1 MPNNRYGACRPV
13 AADRKN
19 ALKDSFGRKIEYL
32 RLSITDRCNLRCR
45 YCMPEEGVE
54 SVGHGG
60 ILSYED
66 LLRIAAAATRLGVSK
81 IRVTGGEP
89 LVRKG
94 IVGFVKELA
103 ALPGQPE
110 ITLTTNGLLLDQ
122 MAADLKQAGLS
133 RVNVSLDTLREDRF
147 EQITRRPGLQRVLDG
162 IHRAAAVGLAPL
174 KINMVPIREVNAD
187 EIADF
192 GRLSLEHPWEIRFI
206 EFMPVSGGLGYSA
219 ENRFS
224 AQEIMTELESIGPL
238 TPVERSGP
246 AGPARLFRYRDS
258 PGRVGVIP
266 AISSH
271 FCGECN
277 RLRVTADGRIRPCL
291 LCSDELD
298 IREALRRNASDAE
311 LEELLRAAV
320 VAKPRQHRVGEKDYK
335 EGSRGMQKIG
345 G

>member
-1 MPNNRYGACRPV
+1 MKDTF
-13 AADRKN
+13 DRKI
-19 ALKDSFGRKIEYL
+19 DYL

-45 YCMPEEGVE
+45 YCMPEEGVD

-60 ILSYED
+60 VLSYEE
-66 LLRIAAAATRLGVSK
+66 LLRIAAAAARLGVRK

-94 IVGFVKELA
+94 VVGFVQQLA
-103 ALPGQPE
+103 ELPGQPE
-110 ITLTTNGLLLDQ
+110 ITLTTNGLLLGDL
-122 MAADLKQAGLS
+122 AGELKQAGLS
-133 RVNVSLDTLREDRF
+133 RVNISLDSLREDRF

-162 IHRAAAVGLAPL
+162 IHQAAAVGLTPL
-174 KINMVPIREVNAD
+174 KINMVPLRGVNAD

-192 GRLSLEHPWEIRFI
+192 GRLTLQHPWEVRFI
-206 EFMPVSGGLGYSA
+206 EFMPVSGGLGYSD

-224 AQEIMTELESIGPL
+224 AQEIMTELESVGPL

-246 AGPARLFRYRDS
+246 AGPARLFRFRES
-258 PGRVGVIP
+258 LGQVGVIP
-266 AISSH
+266 AVSNH
-271 FCGECN
+271 FCSECN

-298 IREALRRNASDAE
+298 IRDALRAGAVDEE
-311 LEELLRAAV
+311 LEKILLNAV
-320 VAKPRQHRVGEKDYK
+320 IAKPKQHRVGEKDYQ
-335 EGSRGMQKIG
+335 EGRRGMQQIG

>member
-1 MPNNRYGACRPV
+1 MKDTF
-13 AADRKN
+13 DRKI
-19 ALKDSFGRKIEYL
+19 DYL

-45 YCMPEEGVE
+45 YCMPEEGVD

-60 ILSYED
+60 VLSYEE
-66 LLRIAAAATRLGVSK
+66 LLRIAAAAARLGVRK

-94 IVGFVKELA
+94 VVGFVQQLA
-103 ALPGQPE
+103 ELPGQPE
-110 ITLTTNGLLLDQ
+110 ITLTTNGLLLGDL
-122 MAADLKQAGLS
+122 AGELKQAGLS
-133 RVNVSLDTLREDRF
+133 RVNISLDSLREDRF

-162 IHRAAAVGLAPL
+162 IHQAAAVGLTPL
-174 KINMVPIREVNAD
+174 KINMVPLRGVNAD

-192 GRLSLEHPWEIRFI
+192 GRLTLEHPWDVRFI
-206 EFMPVSGGLGYSA
+206 EFMPVSGGLGYSD

-224 AQEIMTELESIGPL
+224 AQEIMTELESVGPL

-246 AGPARLFRYRDS
+246 AGPARLFRFRES
-258 PGRVGVIP
+258 LGRVGVIP
-266 AISSH
+266 AVSNH
-271 FCGECN
+271 FCSECN

-298 IREALRRNASDAE
+298 IRDALRAGAVDEE
-311 LEELLRAAV
+311 LEKILLNAV
-320 VAKPRQHRVGEKDYK
+320 IAKPKQHRVGEKDYQ
-335 EGSRGMQKIG
+335 EGRRGMQQIG